1 MLICSS
7 LDSLTFEYRIYFF
20 YEMLIL
26 LLLLFSLLP
35 DYLPGFGPKGASGA
49 GSITPGLLDPSS
61 LGRAESSKDDEP
73 EELPW
78 CVICNEDA
86 SFRY

>member
-1 MLICSS
+1 
-7 LDSLTFEYRIYFF
+7 
-20 YEMLIL
+20 MLIL